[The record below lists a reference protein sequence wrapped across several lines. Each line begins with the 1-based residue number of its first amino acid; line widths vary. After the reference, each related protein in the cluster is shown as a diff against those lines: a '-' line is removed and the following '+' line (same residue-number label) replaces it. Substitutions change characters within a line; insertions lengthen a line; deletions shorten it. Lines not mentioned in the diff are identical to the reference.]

1 MRMISLSDMKKGE
14 RVVIKSIGTK
24 GELRRR
30 LMDIGFVEGT
40 KVKCV
45 RISPF
50 GDPKAYLVRG
60 TVMALR
66 KESAKEIMGVGED

>member
-1 MRMISLSDMKKGE
+1 
-14 RVVIKSIGTK
+14 
-24 GELRRR
+24 
-30 LMDIGFVEGT
+30 MDIGFVEGT